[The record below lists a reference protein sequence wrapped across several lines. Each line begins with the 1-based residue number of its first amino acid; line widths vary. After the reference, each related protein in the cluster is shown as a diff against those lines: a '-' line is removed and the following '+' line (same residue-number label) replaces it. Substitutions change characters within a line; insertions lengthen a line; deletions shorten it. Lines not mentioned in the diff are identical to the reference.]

1 MKDTNTIKGTTES
14 GFEFIVN
21 KKNLD
26 NMDLVDALAELGDGA
41 NLAIVKVVKLLLGES
56 QKKKLYDHNRDADG
70 IVPQEKINA
79 DITEIFNI
87 CQGDTAVKN
96 S

>member
-1 MKDTNTIKGTTES
+1 MKDSNTIKGTTES
-14 GFEFIVN
+14 GFEFTVN

-41 NLAIVKVVKLLLGES
+41 NLAIVKVVKLLLGET
-56 QKKKLYDHNRDADG
+56 QKKKLYDNNRDADG